1 VKFSGNVT
9 NENNNSATGY
19 FEFFFVEAEGNPK
32 KELIGDAYSPG
43 PGGVDTDT
51 WRYFD
56 FDTQK
61 ESSFWGTEGDVK
73 DMHYLFTQR
82 ARDKGYKGQL
92 GIGANGKN
100 INLGFSAWLDWMM
113 LSDTSTVTAQLVDG
127 CQ

>member
-1 VKFSGNVT
+1 
-9 NENNNSATGY
+9 
-19 FEFFFVEAEGNPK
+19 
-32 KELIGDAYSPG
+32 
-43 PGGVDTDT
+43 
-51 WRYFD
+51 
-56 FDTQK
+56 
-61 ESSFWGTEGDVK
+61 
-73 DMHYLFTQR
+73 MHYLFTQR